1 MDPNLI
7 YVKTASG
14 ENAIQQRTLVIQ
26 RNVRMVLILVDGRSS
41 VTDLIHKIGNSQL
54 TENALAE
61 LEKGGFIEIKQD
73 SLWAESQRV
82 SQEVRASAIEKA
94 MQTPQKD
101 ENRGNNPNLKQPVSH
116 PSARHAALDES
127 EPSGLDKPIPL
138 NSEFFDIKDEVDF
151 SASRFSLPPDMALSE
166 TPISVKE
173 TANKRKKHGTSF
185 LAKLKPMFSRADR
198 APDDKPIKPIKIK
211 PVRYKTRRVTSWTA
225 LLFFG
230 FIGIVVIACAVVLLF
245 PFNVFVHDFE
255 TAFSLAIG
263 RPVSIQ
269 EVRVDVRP
277 ESGFVLSDVQIG
289 QGNDAVRI
297 REIYLQP
304 DLMSLFSERRGF
316 RRVVVSGTELKLE
329 RVTQMPTLFVSL
341 SDPNRSPKIDF
352 ILFKN
357 TDISFNGLVLE
368 DMEAQIQRDSADRL
382 QALVARTTD
391 KSLTLTAEPV
401 GARVDL
407 TVEAFAWPGDIGAR
421 FFSDSLDLKA
431 RLEKNVMMISDLKI
445 RIFGGLIKGDA
456 VVHADGTEPNL
467 SGNVSFERID
477 SSRLTGVLGLGKKLA
492 GDAAGTVRFTANSKT
507 WPTILSSLKGEGE
520 FSFQRGNLYG
530 FDLADVA
537 RRGGSG
543 LPIQGGMTTFEQMS
557 GQMRLTPER
566 VQFYDLDIVLGLM
579 RSTGYIDVANDGR
592 LAGSLELLMKGS
604 VNQIRIPLNVIGTLN
619 SPAVQ
624 TLR

>member
-41 VTDLIHKIGNSQL
+41 VADLTHKIGNPQL

-61 LEKGGFIEIKQD
+61 LEKGGFIELKQD

-82 SQEVRASAIEKA
+82 TQEVRASAIEKA
-94 MQTPQKD
+94 MQLPQKE
-101 ENRGNNPNLKQPVSH
+101 ENRENNPNLKQPVSH
-116 PSARHAALDES
+116 PSARLAALDES
-127 EPSGLDKPIPL
+127 NPHGLDTPIPL
-138 NSEFFDIKDEVDF
+138 NSEFFDVKDEVDF
-151 SASRFSLPPDMALSE
+151 SASRFSLPPDMLMSE
-166 TPISVKE
+166 TSSSVNGDAKE
-173 TANKRKKHGTSF
+173 HKKIGTSF
-185 LAKLKPMFSRADR
+185 LAKLKSMWPSADR
-198 APDDKPIKPIKIK
+198 APDDMPIKPIKIK

-230 FIGIVVIACAVVLLF
+230 FIGVIVIGCAVVLLF
-245 PFNVFVHDFE
+245 PFNVFVHDIE
-255 TAFSLAIG
+255 AAFSLAIG

-277 ESGFVLSDVQIG
+277 EAGLVLGGVQIG
-289 QGNDAVRI
+289 QGNDAIRI
-297 REIYLQP
+297 REINLQP
-304 DLMSLFSERRGF
+304 DLMSLLSERRGF
-316 RRVVVSGTELKLE
+316 RKAVVSGTELRLE
-329 RVTQMPTLFVSL
+329 RVTQMPTLFVAL
-341 SDPNRSPKIDF
+341 SDPNRSPKIGF

-357 TDISFNGLVLE
+357 ADISFNGLVLK
-368 DMEAQIQRDSADRL
+368 DMEAQIQRDSADRM

-391 KSLTLTAEPV
+391 KSLTLTAEPL
-401 GARVDL
+401 GKRVDL
-407 TVEAFAWPGDIGAR
+407 TVEAFAWPSDIGAR

-431 RLEKNVMMISDLKI
+431 RLENDALMISDLKI

-456 VVHADGTEPNL
+456 VVHADGMGPNL
-467 SGNVSFERID
+467 SGNVDFERID
-477 SSRLTGVLGLGKKLA
+477 SAKLTEILGLGKKLA
-492 GDAAGTVRFTANSKT
+492 GITAGKLRFTANSKT
-507 WPTILSSLKGEGE
+507 WPEILSSIKGEGE

-566 VQFYDLDIVLGLM
+566 AQFHDLDIVLGLM

-592 LAGSLELLMKGS
+592 LTGSLELLMKGS
-604 VNQIRIPLNVIGTLN
+604 VSQVRIPLNVIGTLN

-624 TLR
+624 TVR